1 MGSNQVINHSGASAR
16 RLVLALLT
24 MALCLS
30 GPRALAQTYE
40 VEVDAELNGLDVKIE
55 PVAMTGML
63 IVKLTNQTTQK
74 VRCDLRYDASP
85 QTLYRKTTYVDPGKT
100 EQSEFRAKRKW
111 FTVNVKV
118 ECEPTGK

>member
-1 MGSNQVINHSGASAR
+1 MTDRVS
-16 RLVLALLT
+16 LVCKALRIVPLACVLL
-24 MALCLS
+24 
-30 GPRALAQTYE
+30 PLAAAATTYE
-40 VEVDAELNGLDVKIE
+40 VELRSTLNDLPVRIE
-55 PVAMTGML
+55 TVPMDGML
-63 IVKLTNQTTQK
+63 VVKLTNEGSVK

-85 QTLYRKTTYVDPGKT
+85 QALYRKTTYIDPGKT